1 MHWFSTQTLS
11 RLAAF
16 WALALSHTHT
26 QPSGWS
32 ASSLLVWSDNGLALL
47 LRVTHGAVGHK
58 GTRQGY
64 SAILPPPSAK
74 WAVLAPPTSP
84 FIIKVSSA
92 ASGGVELPLPS
103 DPDTPFLGGGWLIP
117 HTPSDVLGT
126 LHRLFEALLQRKK
139 EKRRECC

>member
-11 RLAAF
+11 RLAAVL
-16 WALALSHTHT
+16 ALALSYTHT

-47 LRVTHGAVGHK
+47 LRVTNDAVGHK

-64 SAILPPPSAK
+64 SAILPSPSAK

-92 ASGGVELPLPS
+92 ASGGVELPLTS
-103 DPDTPFLGGGWLIP
+103 DPDTPFVGQGAGTP
-117 HTPSDVLGT
+117 HHLRCAGELT
-126 LHRLFEALLQRKK
+126 LAF
-139 EKRRECC
+139 

>member
-16 WALALSHTHT
+16 LALTLSHIHT

-32 ASSLLVWSDNGLALL
+32 ASSLLVWSVNGMALL

-64 SAILPPPSAK
+64 SAILPPPTAK
-74 WAVLAPPTSP
+74 WAILAPPTSP
-84 FIIKVSSA
+84 SIIKVSSA
-92 ASGGVELPLPS
+92 ASGGMELPLPS
-103 DPDTPFLGGGWLIP
+103 DQDTPFLGGGLVP
-117 HTPSDVLGT
+117 HTTSDVLGT
-126 LHRLFEALLQRKK
+126 LHWLFEALLQRKK
-139 EKRRECC
+139 EKRRQCC